1 MVSKKQTGFYDKK
14 NLGLTL
20 VEALVATVIVG
31 IGFISVFQMVRY
43 SIESVD
49 TSSNRTKTSFLAN
62 MVVEDILSNKDS
74 KKNDEKFYDFLKDNN
89 NSGWKMNTCSNGSG
103 ERFLGENN
111 APDNKLKKWTNYFA
125 KERIKCRGDS
135 DTKELQVFNV
145 CNRIAKDEEGVVISC
160 DYKNNK
166 TYAYKTKDL
175 NGAEEDRNI
184 KILEPRYF
192 GRMEVKLNNGK
203 KTKYLYFQIK

>member
-1 MVSKKQTGFYDKK
+1 MVSKKQTGFCDKK

-43 SIESVD
+43 SIESID

-89 NSGWKMNTCSNGSG
+89 DSGWKMNTCSNGSG
-103 ERFLGENN
+103 ARFLRKNN

-145 CNRIAKDEEGVVISC
+145 CNGIAKDEEGAVISC
-160 DYKNNK
+160 NYNNNK

-175 NGAEEDRNI
+175 NGVEEDRNI

>member
-1 MVSKKQTGFYDKK
+1 MVSKKKTGFCDKK

-74 KKNDEKFYDFLKDNN
+74 EKNDEKFYDVLKV
-89 NSGWKMNTCSNGSG
+89 
-103 ERFLGENN
+103 
-111 APDNKLKKWTNYFA
+111 FA
-125 KERIKCRGDS
+125 IR
-135 DTKELQVFNV
+135 
-145 CNRIAKDEEGVVISC
+145 
-160 DYKNNK
+160 
-166 TYAYKTKDL
+166 
-175 NGAEEDRNI
+175 
-184 KILEPRYF
+184 
-192 GRMEVKLNNGK
+192 
-203 KTKYLYFQIK
+203 

>member
-1 MVSKKQTGFYDKK
+1 MVSKKQTWFYDKK

-74 KKNDEKFYDFLKDNN
+74 EKNDEKFYDFLKDNN

-125 KERIKCRGDS
+125 KERIKCRSDS

-145 CNRIAKDEEGVVISC
+145 CNGIAKDEEGAVISC
-160 DYKNNK
+160 NYNNNK

-175 NGAEEDRNI
+175 NGVEEDRNI